1 MKIYVNQQADSNG
14 NGTKEH
20 PFDRINK
27 AAGIARPGDEVI
39 VAPGIYREYINPANA
54 GTEYSRIIYKSAEP
68 KKAVITGAEILK
80 DWTLY
85 QGTTWVARV
94 KNDLFQDYNPYTELV
109 EGDWYMGE
117 KLHTGEVFLND
128 RAMYESQTLEECV
141 EGNYFQ
147 PSWEPEYAGFRW
159 YTEQDGD
166 ETVIYANFRGADPNK
181 ENVEF
186 TVRRRCIFPLEEGR
200 NYLTFQ
206 GFVVTKAATTWA
218 PPSCHQDGMIGV
230 NWSKGWVIED
240 CEISNSKCCGVSL
253 GRHYD
258 PDNEQFFFNHQVK
271 SANQMGR
278 ESICRAL
285 AHGWYKDLVGSHVV
299 SRCDIHHCGQAG
311 IVGRQGCI
319 FSTIE
324 DNHIHDIGVMQQV
337 IGAENAGIKL
347 HVPIDVVMRRNH
359 IHHCIM
365 GIWCDWVAQGTRITE
380 NFLHDNQVPDGIV
393 ATEFGKMS
401 QDIFIEA
408 SLGPTLLDNNVLMS
422 KVSVRLAGQG
432 VACVHN
438 LFCGSFTSVGGGTD
452 QMVNGV
458 NQPRYFSYHFPHR
471 TELIGFMSCLH
482 GDNRFFNNIF
492 IQRWPVSKQD
502 GGAENM
508 GFLTKSNEQVGTFV
522 WDEYPD
528 EKTWLNQFDFSKK
541 PTMGDMIKMSEIHFA
556 HLPVWIAG
564 NAYFNA
570 AKGWA
575 KELGALHSEKQVQI
589 DVKEENGSYYLAT
602 NLGECFGEFTCSE
615 IRGNDLGKAFEPD
628 QKFENPDGTEIIFD
642 KDYSGKPR
650 KNIIPGPFAE
660 IYKKIPMA

>member
-1 MKIYVNQQADSNG
+1 MKIYVNQRAVSGG

-20 PFDRINK
+20 PFSRINE
-27 AAGIARPGDEVI
+27 AAAIAQPGDEVL
-39 VAPGIYREYINPANA
+39 VAPGVYREYVNPINA
-54 GTEYSRIIYKSAEP
+54 GTKYSRIVYRSQEP

-80 DWTLY
+80 GWTLY
-85 QGTTWVARV
+85 QGTTWVIRV
-94 KNDLFQDYNPYTELV
+94 NNNLFKDYNPYVQLI
-109 EGDWYMGE
+109 EGDWYMG
-117 KLHTGEVFLND
+117 KRLHVGEIFINNQ
-128 RAMYESQTLEECV
+128 AMYESQTLEECI
-141 EGNYFQ
+141 EGKQFL
-147 PSWEPEYAGFRW
+147 PSWEPKYAGLRW

-166 ETVIYANFRGADPNK
+166 ETVIFANFKGINPN
-181 ENVEF
+181 EEIVELS
-186 TVRRRCIFPLEEGR
+186 VRRRCIFPSSEGR
-200 NYLTFQ
+200 NYLTFL
-206 GFVVTKAATTWA
+206 GFCVTKAATAWA

-240 CEISNSKCCGVSL
+240 CEISNSKCCGISL

-258 PDNEQFFFNHQVK
+258 PENEQYFFNHQVK

-285 AHGWYKDLVGSHVV
+285 SHGWYRDLVGSHVV
-299 SRCDIHHCGQAG
+299 RRCDIHHCGQAG
-311 IVGRQGCI
+311 IIGRQGCV

-347 HVPIDVVMRRNH
+347 HVPIDVVMRKNH
-359 IHHCIM
+359 IHHCTM

-380 NFLHDNQVPDGIV
+380 NFLHDNQVPEGV
-393 ATEFGKMS
+393 ADESFGGMN
-401 QDIFIEA
+401 QDIFLEA

-422 KVSVRLAGQG
+422 KVSVRFAAQG

-452 QMVNGV
+452 QIVDGV

-482 GDNRFFNNIF
+482 GDNRFYNNIF
-492 IQRWPVSKQD
+492 IQRWSISKENKSS
-502 GGAENM
+502 ENM
-508 GFLTKSNEQVGTFV
+508 GFLMKNNDHVGTFV

-528 EKTWLNQFDFSKK
+528 EKDWISQFDFSKK
-541 PTMGDMIKMSEIHFA
+541 PTMEDMIKMGRIHYS

-570 AKGWA
+570 AQGWK
-575 KELGALHSEKQVQI
+575 KECGALCSEKTVQI
-589 DVKEENGSYYLAT
+589 EVREENGGYYIET
-602 NLGECFGEFTCSE
+602 NLADCLGKFTCAKVNGE
-615 IRGNDLGKAFEPD
+615 DLGKAFEPE
-628 QKFENPDGTEIIFD
+628 QKFENPDGTEIVFD
-642 KDYSGKPR
+642 RDYFGTLR
-650 KNIIPGPFAE
+650 KNVIPGPFAE
-660 IYKKIPMA
+660 IYGRMSMF